1 MGRSHSH
8 GPLLPLQVAAHVLEI
23 FYQHHLKPK
32 RFRVASA
39 ADPLRKGKFHG
50 KGSADTRPRLGRR
63 WIMSDLGRFAIHT
76 IRKRLIDWR
85 KLHAAGQPYR
95 AFDVHNL
102 GRYERQWWQEDRLK
116 GAEEE
121 HRKVVLEF
129 FQAEVLTHPISPQL
143 HGRKGAALCHV
154 DSIDGIFT
162 RDEARQVTE
171 AVVVAR
177 GREVLR
183 PSA

>member
-8 GPLLPLQVAAHVLEI
+8 GLFLPLQVAAYVLEF

-39 ADPLRKGKFHG
+39 ADPLRNGKFHG

-76 IRKRLIDWR
+76 TRKRLIESQR
-85 KLHAAGQPYR
+85 KLQAAGHPYR

-102 GRYERQWWQEDRLK
+102 GRYERQWW
-116 GAEEE
+116 
-121 HRKVVLEF
+121 
-129 FQAEVLTHPISPQL
+129 
-143 HGRKGAALCHV
+143 
-154 DSIDGIFT
+154 
-162 RDEARQVTE
+162 
-171 AVVVAR
+171 
-177 GREVLR
+177 
-183 PSA
+183 

>member
-8 GPLLPLQVAAHVLEI
+8 GPLLPLQVAAYVLEF
-23 FYQHHLKPK
+23 FYQQHLKPK
-32 RFRVASA
+32 RFRIPSA
-39 ADPLRKGKFHG
+39 VDPLRNGKFHG

-76 IRKRLIDWR
+76 TRKRLIDWR
-85 KLHAAGQPYR
+85 KLDAAGQPYR

-129 FQAEVLTHPISPQL
+129 FRAVTRTQGGKKRVEIKLTKFLPSLAGGPRL
-143 HGRKGAALCHV
+143 PAA
-154 DSIDGIFT
+154 
-162 RDEARQVTE
+162 
-171 AVVVAR
+171 
-177 GREVLR
+177 
-183 PSA
+183 